1 MPGPDDIPELLRQ
14 RVLRQRRK
22 LKFVRISLGVT
33 AALSVILF
41 VVAGQSTSASPNAR
55 NILLLP
61 HETELLMLDQQ
72 FDVGGQ
78 EGRQG
83 SFGVAVLR
91 GDELVRGNRYSGIA
105 HSFVRISDT
114 EAGAVTSSAFL
125 RFDLAAKDFPV
136 VERTTLGLNDSGAQP
151 SVVNAGG
158 TLWLCW
164 IHGNELKVR
173 PLNQP
178 DVLPRTVHKAASPLG
193 GLEAT
198 VSGDEIW
205 TLLFE
210 PRTNTLTLVAFTA
223 RVEKAA
229 GSKADDDADAG
240 TDAAADAKADEAA
253 GSTAIIARLRSEVST
268 TARGGT
274 LCVLGSGEAA
284 TPVVAYAHKE
294 DPMRTWRFKA
304 WSRKTGGWVDGT
316 EPPKQSDSGLEISSF
331 ITLLERK
338 GTVLAVFS
346 DGAEVRHANGT
357 VNEEGVLAW
366 DKPVA
371 VPLNA
376 TRGIASYAIWLAV
389 SVALLMLMGVQGV
402 WLMLNRE
409 RPVDRT
415 IVKLLEN
422 RGQAGQAKPKAK
434 AEPKFLYASMFARA
448 LALLIDLA
456 ITSPVVIVLQK
467 VYEYTWSE
475 AYGFLALLTFQPLD
489 ASILDVIRATL
500 VTLLV
505 LTIYGA
511 ICEQFWGRTFG
522 KTLLRL
528 RVVDAKGEA
537 PAGWRIAV
545 RNLLKVFE
553 LVHWIVFFIPMGC
566 MIISG
571 KQQRLGD
578 WLAGTFVIVD
588 AVPEETPDDIDI

>member
-1 MPGPDDIPELLRQ
+1 MPGPDDIPEILRQ
-14 RVLRQRRK
+14 RVMRQRRK
-22 LKFVRISLGVT
+22 LRFVRISLGVT

-41 VVAGQSTSASPNAR
+41 VVAGQSTSTSPTAR

-61 HETELLMLDQQ
+61 QANEANELLMLDQQ
-72 FDVGGQ
+72 FEVAGQ

-83 SFGVAVLR
+83 SFGVAILR
-91 GDELVRGNRYSGIA
+91 GDELLRGNRYNGIA

-114 EAGAVTSSAFL
+114 AAGAVTSSAFL

-136 VERTTLGLNDSGAQP
+136 VERTTLGLNDAGAQP

-173 PLNQP
+173 PLEQP
-178 DVLPRTVHKAASPLG
+178 DILPRTVHKAASPLG

-205 TLLFE
+205 TLLHE
-210 PRTNTLTLVAFTA
+210 PRTQTLTLVAFTA
-223 RVEKAA
+223 RIEKPV
-229 GSKADDDADAG
+229 GTKPDDDADAG
-240 TDAAADAKADEAA
+240 ADVAAAEVA

-284 TPVVAYAHKE
+284 TPVVAYAHKD
-294 DPMRTWRFKA
+294 DPTRVWRFKT
-304 WSRKTGGWVDGT
+304 WSRKAGGWVDGG
-316 EPPKQSDSGLEISSF
+316 EPPKKSDSSLEVSSF

-338 GTVLAVFS
+338 GNVLAVFS
-346 DGAEVRHANGT
+346 DGAEVRSATGT
-357 VNEEGVLAW
+357 VSDEGALAW
-366 DKPVA
+366 DTPVA
-371 VPLNA
+371 VPLDA
-376 TRGIASYAIWLAV
+376 TRGLASMAVWLAV
-389 SVALLMLMGVQGV
+389 AVGLMMLMGVQSV

-409 RPVDRT
+409 RPLDRT

-422 RGQAGQAKPKAK
+422 RGQDGQAKPKAK
-434 AEPKFLYASMFARA
+434 AEPKFLYASIFARV

-553 LVHWIVFFIPMGC
+553 LVHWVVFFIPMAC
-566 MIISG
+566 MLIGG